1 VNSFVI
7 PPVDTSLSFEQ
18 QDDIDATNLMNILE
32 DTVVPMYYE
41 DKDKWL
47 SIIKQSMRDVLPYF
61 DSDRMLEEYNDKLYN
76 V

>member
-1 VNSFVI
+1 MNSFVI

-61 DSDRMLEEYNDKLYN
+61 DSDRMLEEYYDKLYN